1 MLPVLFVGHGSPMI
15 ALEESERTNN
25 FKLIGKEIVE
35 KHKPEGI
42 LVISAHW
49 FRTENRVQSSAKPK
63 QVFDM
68 SGFPREL
75 YQVKYEPEGNRALT
89 DDIINI
95 LTDKVEIDDSWGI
108 DHGTW
113 SVLVHMFPEA
123 DIPVVQLNV
132 NMLADYNEMY
142 ELGQKLSELRNK
154 YLIIGSGNIVHNLWK
169 VDWNDKE
176 GSDQTVRFDSYVKEL
191 IQNNNYDD
199 VININTHL
207 DYKYAVPTKDHFSP
221 LIYVLGAAKNSKAEV
236 FNEGYDLGS
245 ISMTSYIFGR

>member
-15 ALEESERTNN
+15 ALEESERTEN
-25 FKLIGKEIVE
+25 FKQIGKEIID

-42 LVISAHW
+42 LSISAHW
-49 FRTENRVQSSAKPK
+49 FRTENRVQSSSKPE
-63 QVFDM
+63 QVYDM
-68 SGFPREL
+68 SGFPKEL

-89 DDIINI
+89 DKVIDI
-95 LTDKVEIDDSWGI
+95 LGDKVLIDDSWGI

-113 SVLVHMFPEA
+113 SVLVHMFPKV

-132 NMLADYNEMY
+132 NMIADFPEMY
-142 ELGQKLSELRNK
+142 DLGQQLSELRNK

-169 VDWNDKE
+169 VDWNNKY
-176 GSDQTVRFDSYVKEL
+176 GSDSTVRFDSYIKSL
-191 IQNNNYDD
+191 ILNNNYDE
-199 VININTHL
+199 IFSIENHP

-221 LIYVLGAAKNSKAEV
+221 LLYTLGAAKDSKAEV
-236 FNEGYDLGS
+236 FNEGYNLGS